1 MKLFTIFSQIS
12 GFFDDIDHPNKDG
25 SLGSDQIA
33 SVTEFVFIA
42 AGIISVVMIIVGGYW
57 YTLSGGDP
65 QKVSRAKKT
74 ILWSVIGL
82 AMSISAWAIV
92 GFVLGQAE

>member
-1 MKLFTIFSQIS
+1 MKLLTIFSQIS
-12 GFFDDIDHPNKDG
+12 GVFDDIEHPNKDG
-25 SLGSDQIA
+25 SLGSDQLA

-42 AGIISVVMIIVGGYW
+42 VGIISVIMVIVGGYW

-65 QKVSRAKKT
+65 QRVARAKKT

-82 AMSISAWAIV
+82 AISISAWTIV
-92 GFVLGQAE
+92 NFVIGST